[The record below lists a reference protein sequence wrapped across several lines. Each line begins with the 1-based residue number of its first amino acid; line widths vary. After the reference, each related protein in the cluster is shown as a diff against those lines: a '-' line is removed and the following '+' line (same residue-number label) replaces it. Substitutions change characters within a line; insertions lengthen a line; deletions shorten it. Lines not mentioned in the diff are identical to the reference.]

1 MISGVRRRLTGGGAV
16 GLFAKFGQLLPQSG
30 SGRVGWR
37 KGAFAAFWA
46 REVLDFG
53 GVKNRFAF

>member
-1 MISGVRRRLTGGGAV
+1 MRSEAV
-16 GLFAKFGQLLPQSG
+16 FAKFGQLLPQSG

-37 KGAFAAFWA
+37 KGVFAAFGA

-53 GVKNRFAF
+53 VVKNRFAF

>member
-1 MISGVRRRLTGGGAV
+1 MISGVRRWLTGGGAV

-37 KGAFAAFWA
+37 KGVFAAFGA

-53 GVKNRFAF
+53 VG